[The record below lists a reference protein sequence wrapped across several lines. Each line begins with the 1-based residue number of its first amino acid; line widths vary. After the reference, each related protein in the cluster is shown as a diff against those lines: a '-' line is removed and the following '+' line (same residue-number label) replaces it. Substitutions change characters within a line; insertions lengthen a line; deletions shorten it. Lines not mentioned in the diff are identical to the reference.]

1 MRIKLFSGLAILL
14 LALSALLYDRFATP
28 DAPPA
33 PASRAPEPHVPPA
46 APAFRVAGLEA
57 GEVSL
62 ADLSEPV
69 VLLNFWASWCMPCLT
84 ELPSMLTLVEESGG
98 RVALLAVSTDSR
110 REDAQR
116 IVAMLQ
122 EKYSAGKTPPHV
134 YWAWDGSQ
142 RLSAGVFNTV
152 KVPETILLDRD
163 RRMVSKVVGGA
174 DWSKGELREAVDAL
188 AREP

>member
-14 LALSALLYDRFATP
+14 LALGALLYDRFAMP

-33 PASRAPEPHVPPA
+33 PPSAPETHAPPS
-46 APAFRVAGLEA
+46 APMFRVAGLKE
-57 GEVSL
+57 GEVALS
-62 ADLSEPV
+62 DLTEPV
-69 VLLNFWASWCMPCLT
+69 VLLSFWASWCMPCLT

-98 RVALLAVSTDSR
+98 KVALLAVSTDGR
-110 REDAQR
+110 RADAQR
-116 IVAMLQ
+116 IVDMLQ
-122 EKYSAGKTPPHV
+122 EKYSAGQTPPHI
-134 YWAWDGSQ
+134 YWAWDESQ
-142 RLSAGVFNTV
+142 RLSAGVFNTT